1 MDSKPT
7 EPETAEAVRWYLR
20 LRAQDSTLAERRA
33 FQAWL
38 ARDAVH
44 ACAYERAR
52 NVSGLIDQLAQ
63 QDHRLRE
70 LAAAALKDRAA
81 SPPRTLQWRAA
92 AALTLGIGL
101 AAMVVQKSDPDVE
114 PAIAHYT
121 NGGVQQQL
129 IELPDGSRVH
139 LDVGTELDVRMTNSE
154 RILNLR
160 GGRAYFEVAHDPSR
174 PFAVAAGGIS
184 TVALGTRFQV
194 ALGTHG
200 VMVTLAEGSV
210 AVLVKGAGGW
220 REVLQPGQQLQLSVG
235 GADRKR
241 HDVDAAEVLG
251 WASGRLVFRDAQLT
265 DVLEEINRYATVKL
279 RLGDASLGNV
289 PVGGTFVTGA
299 DSAQVAAA
307 LSAALPLSTVQ
318 VGAREIVFFRRYEA
332 AD

>member
-38 ARDAVH
+38 ARDPVH

-92 AALTLGIGL
+92 AALMLGIGL
-101 AAMVVQKSDPDVE
+101 AAMLVQKSDPHVE

-121 NGGVQQQL
+121 NGSVQQQL

-200 VMVTLAEGSV
+200 VTVTLSEGSV
-210 AVLVKGAGGW
+210 AVSVKGAGGW

-241 HDVDAAEVLG
+241 HDVVAAEVLG

>member
-1 MDSKPT
+1 MDSTPS
-7 EPETAEAVRWYLR
+7 EPETAKAVRWYVR

-33 FQAWL
+33 FQTWL
-38 ARDAVH
+38 TQDAGH
-44 ACAYERAR
+44 AHAYERAR

-63 QDHRLRE
+63 QDPRLRE

-81 SPPRTLQWRAA
+81 SRPRTLQWRAA
-92 AALTLGIGL
+92 AALMLGIGL
-101 AAMVVQKSDPDVE
+101 AAMLVQKSERDAE
-114 PAIAHYT
+114 PAIAHYM

-129 IELPDGSRVH
+129 IGLSDGSRVH
-139 LDVGTELDVRMTNSE
+139 LDVGAELDVRMTNSE

-160 GGRAYFEVAHDPSR
+160 GGRAYFEVAHDSSR
-174 PFAVAAGGIS
+174 PFAVAAGGVS

-194 ALGTHG
+194 VLGTQG
-200 VMVTLAEGSV
+200 VTVTLAEGSV
-210 AVLVKGAGGW
+210 AVSVQGASGW

-279 RLGDASLGNV
+279 RLGDASLANV